1 MSTLK
6 TRQEAT
12 SWQKKFD
19 ALAPKV
25 GDLAPD
31 IQLLDVNGDNPV
43 RLSETRGRKPV
54 ALVFGSFT

>member
-12 SWQKKFD
+12 SWQKLHD
-19 ALAPKV
+19 AQAPKL

-31 IQLLDVNGDNPV
+31 FELRDVNGHNPIK
-43 RLSETRGRKPV
+43 LSDLRGR
-54 ALVFGSFT
+54 

>member
-12 SWQKKFD
+12 SWQKLYD
-19 ALAPKV
+19 TSAPKL
-25 GDLAPD
+25 GDMAPNFE
-31 IQLLDVNGDNPV
+31 LRDVNGENP
-43 RLSETRGRKPV
+43 LKLTDFRGSKPV